1 MPTVMEPSWVGRRVS
16 VRRVVERDS
25 DGQLR
30 FGDVVG
36 DLVGLDAQTA
46 VIESRQG
53 LVEVPVE
60 LVALARIAPPSTA
73 DELSLQRIGALGVRA
88 VDTEQLGGWLLRA
101 DHGFL
106 RRANSVLPLGQLG
119 LPLDEALA
127 RAHDWYAARGLPL
140 RIATP
145 TEARRLLD
153 AELGERW
160 WPIEVEAQVLAA
172 RLDRVSAPA
181 APAATAAVA
190 FDEAPDDGW
199 LALYRGGEGL
209 ADTARALLTRH
220 DRVVFASIRDGG
232 RTLATGRGVVDDGWL
247 GVAGVEVTPDAR
259 RQGLASAIMTA
270 LWSWGREQGATR
282 SYLQVESDNEAAL
295 ALYAAQGY
303 WLHHGYRYRVE
314 PEDGAAASRPDDFT

>member
-16 VRRVVERDS
+16 VRRVVERES
-25 DGQLR
+25 DGRLR

-36 DLVGLDAQTA
+36 DLVNLDAQTA
-46 VIESRQG
+46 VIESRHG

-73 DELSLQRIGALGVRA
+73 DELAVQRIGALGVRSA
-88 VDTEQLGGWLLRA
+88 DTEQLGGWLLRA

-119 LPLDEALA
+119 MPLDEALA
-127 RAHDWYAARGLPL
+127 RAHDWYVARGLPL

-160 WPIEVEAQVLAA
+160 WPIEVESQVLAA

-181 APAATAAVA
+181 AAATGAVTL
-190 FDEAPDDGW
+190 DDAPDDEW

-209 ADTARALLTRH
+209 GDTARALLTRH
-220 DRVVFASIRDGG
+220 DRVAFAAIRDGG
-232 RTLATGRGVVDDGWL
+232 RTVATGRGVVDEGWL
-247 GVAGVEVTPDAR
+247 GVACVEVAPDAR
-259 RQGLASAIMTA
+259 RRGLASAIMTA
-270 LWSWGREQGATR
+270 LWSWGREQGASR
-282 SYLQVESDNEAAL
+282 SYLQVESENAAAL
-295 ALYAAQGY
+295 ALYATQGY
-303 WLHHGYRYRVE
+303 WHHHDYRYRVE
-314 PEDGAAASRPDDFT
+314 PEDGASGSGPWVAP

>member
-16 VRRVVERDS
+16 VRRVLEREP
-25 DGQLR
+25 DGRLR

-46 VIESRQG
+46 VIDSRHG

-60 LVALARIAPPSTA
+60 LVAVARQVPPSTA
-73 DELSLQRIGALGVRA
+73 DELALQRIGALGVRSA
-88 VDTEQLGGWLLRA
+88 DTEQLGGWLLRA

-119 LPLDEALA
+119 LPLDEALT

-140 RIATP
+140 RIAVP

-160 WPIEVEAQVLAA
+160 WPIEVEAHVLAA
-172 RLDRVSAPA
+172 RLDRVATPA
-181 APAATAAVA
+181 AAAAAVA
-190 FDEAPDDGW
+190 LDDAPDDGW
-199 LALYRGGEGL
+199 LALYRGGEG
-209 ADTARALLTRH
+209 AGDTARALLTRH
-220 DRVVFASIRDGG
+220 DRVVFAAVRDGG

-247 GVAGVEVTPDAR
+247 GVAGVEVAPDAR
-259 RQGLASAIMTA
+259 RRGLASAVMSA
-270 LWSWGREQGATR
+270 LWSWGREQGAAR
-282 SYLQVESDNEAAL
+282 SYLQVESDNAAAL

-303 WLHHGYRYRVE
+303 WRHHDYRYRVE
-314 PEDGAAASRPDDFT
+314 AEDGAGASRPDDFT